1 MWKNPD
7 LPAPMGTIAA
17 DTGVS
22 MGTFHEE
29 KMIIGIS
36 GSNTIKEEPERRLL
50 WVQDTMV
57 KGLSLDESKLTDK
70 VVFCRYP

>member
-1 MWKNPD
+1 MRFGDRVEKPE

-36 GSNTIKEEPERRLL
+36 GSNTIKEEPGEKPPVGSGYNGKRLIS
-50 WVQDTMV
+50 
-57 KGLSLDESKLTDK
+57 G
-70 VVFCRYP
+70 